1 MGAFSKEQTAAAK
14 AYFCNQ
20 CVAMGYTNAE
30 AETILK
36 AYLETGVA
44 IQIGSVYAL
53 VDDRYWERTWLY
65 TGLTFYEAITPQEAL
80 DLNSKDRL

>member
-14 AYFCNQ
+14 AYFCKQ
-20 CVAMGYTNAE
+20 CTMLGFTYAE

-53 VDDRYWERTWLY
+53 VDDRYWERTWLH
-65 TGLTFYEAITPQEAL
+65 TGLTFYEALSPEEAL
-80 DLNSKDRL
+80 TLDLKDKL